1 MQDQNSIRN
10 IHLVASYGVVAN
22 SQCETLKA
30 EYNWT

>member
-1 MQDQNSIRN
+1 MKDQNSIRN

-30 EYNWT
+30 QYNWT